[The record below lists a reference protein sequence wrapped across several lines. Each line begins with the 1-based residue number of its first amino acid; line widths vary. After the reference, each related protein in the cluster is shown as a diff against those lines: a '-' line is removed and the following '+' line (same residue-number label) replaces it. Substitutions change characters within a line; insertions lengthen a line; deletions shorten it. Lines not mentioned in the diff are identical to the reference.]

1 MKDIN
6 PELVAAASEVLKSGS
21 CKVFKST
28 RAGFTTSVVLAAMEA
43 KKPIL
48 VLSPTSKILSE
59 TVMKASKGRAIIVP
73 ANSFCPILQEEVRQD
88 RFLAKIPL
96 PLPDCQECPSMGKC
110 PVTEILEADK
120 PPVISLT
127 YAKMNALMLAKSE
140 IARQI
145 RHKLAEVDVV
155 LLDEAHQIALPP
167 VARVQAFY
175 CVAIP
180 EGYPILTE
188 ISQSWIDFCT
198 DNLDLLTALKA
209 DGDAGHVGKHLS
221 KLIPIRD
228 PLGFKKLSAAWNE
241 LFSLAQSRA
250 ELGLRDDEILAVRD
264 IVSILGGY
272 WASISYVRE
281 NEGTEGRTYI
291 SGNVG
296 ACHRCLGDFLKMYAP
311 YADHIYSSASLI
323 EPTSEFFED
332 LSGKLVKDVVFP
344 DLRNTNA
351 RMSIYPDTWRLSS
364 RNFARSL
371 DRIVNRIVEICK
383 TEESVYIL
391 APNSRKAR
399 LIEGKLKEVLGPA
412 PPKVDF
418 YRSDMTMGVARGDRI
433 CIAIGLAE
441 IPSNACDHLAW
452 GKDPEARWLHSQS
465 LRAQSVQAASWQAW
479 SRVKDPNGEV
489 ESQVYCIGIRAE
501 QVAAVVTWGSGRRL
515 ELKEIS
521 DIELP
526 DGATARVPRFKVQ
539 ADSLIEPPRIFAEER
554 TATNRDRHSVSEYIA
569 GFESGEDVIAL
580 KRGRSEIE
588 NILDRATVC
597 HTRGESAQIAYNDSN
612 RQKGQFLPRYVKLCH
627 SNLDQSALFLGV
639 YFVNRSDCYAQQY
652 LDRRREKWGYRKV
665 VESLDDPNL
674 DAIKRHI
681 RPQILLQ
688 GYRFCMAVY
697 QISRDDTVS
706 WICYDLDNHG
716 NSNPH
721 VREDVKR
728 LLAVLDGYSI
738 PYLLEASGSE
748 DSYHVWVFLVPTR
761 TYNAFKFSRQIASE
775 ARIKCEIWPKQQ
787 GINSDKA
794 EFGNPVKLPLAFHNK
809 TGRRS
814 TFLDPQTFE
823 SLEVVSLPGLVR
835 LFEVPEPQRKP
846 ASKPARAPILANRPE
861 PRYPGFHPCLQHLID
876 DHIQLVGG
884 EGHAAR
890 TAIAIDAY
898 NVGMSKEAAIGLFK
912 HQNDFN
918 LDYTTYQ
925 IESIYSKGLK
935 PFKCSTLLD
944 KCGDLVRCYCDV
956 CPRGRYIVFSSKA
969 YTKLS

>member
-6 PELVAAASEVLKSGS
+6 PELVAAASEVLRSGS
-21 CKVFKST
+21 CKVYKST
-28 RAGFTTSVVLAAMEA
+28 RAGFTTSAVLAAMEA
-43 KKPIL
+43 GKTIL

-73 ANSFCPILQEEVRQD
+73 ANSFCPILQEQVQQD
-88 RFLAKIPL
+88 HFLAKIPL

-110 PVTEILEADK
+110 PVTEILEADM

-145 RHKLAEVDVV
+145 KHKLAEVDVV
-155 LLDEAHQIALPP
+155 LLDEAHQIALPSA
-167 VARVQAFY
+167 ARVQAFY

-188 ISQSWIDFCT
+188 ICQIWIDFCT
-198 DNLDLLTALKA
+198 DNLDLLIALKA
-209 DGDAGHVGKHLS
+209 DGDAGYVGKHLS
-221 KLIPIRD
+221 KLVPIID

-250 ELGLRDDEILAVRD
+250 ELGLRDDEILAIRD

-291 SGNVG
+291 SGNIG
-296 ACHRCLGDFLKMYAP
+296 AYHRCLGDFLKMYVP
-311 YADHIYSSASLI
+311 YADHIYSSATLI

-351 RMSIYPDTWRLSS
+351 KMSIYPDTWRLSS

-371 DRIVNRIVEICK
+371 DRIVTRIVEICK

-391 APNSRKAR
+391 APNLRKAR
-399 LIEGKLKEVLGPA
+399 VVEQKLEEVLGTVA
-412 PPKVDF
+412 PKVDF
-418 YRSDMTMGVARGDRI
+418 YRSDMTMGVARDDRI

-452 GKDPEARWLHSQS
+452 GKDTEARWLHSQS

-501 QVAAVVTWGSGRRL
+501 QVAAVVTWGSNREL
-515 ELKEIS
+515 ELQEIRE
-521 DIELP
+521 IRLP
-526 DGATARVPRFKVQ
+526 DESTARVPRFKVQ
-539 ADSLIEPPRIFAEER
+539 VDCLIEPPRIFAEER
-554 TATNRDRHSVSEYIA
+554 TARHRERHTVSEYIA
-569 GFESGEDVIAL
+569 GFESGKDIIDL
-580 KRGRSEIE
+580 KRGRSEIVK
-588 NILDRATVC
+588 ILDCATVC
-597 HTRGESAQIAYNDSN
+597 QTRGESAPNAYNNSN
-612 RQKGQFLPRYVKLCH
+612 RQKGQFLPSYVKMCH
-627 SNLDQSALFLGV
+627 GNLDQSALFLGI
-639 YFVNRSDCYAQQY
+639 YFVNRSDCYARQY
-652 LDRRREKWGYRKV
+652 RDRQRGKWGYHRV
-665 VESLDDPNL
+665 VESLDDVTL

-681 RPQILLQ
+681 RAQILPQ

-716 NSNPH
+716 NSNPN

-748 DSYHVWVFLVPTR
+748 DSYHVWVFLAPTR
-761 TYNAFKFSRQIASE
+761 TYNAFRFSRQIASE
-775 ARIKCEIWPKQQ
+775 AGIKCEIWPRQQ

-823 SLEVVSLPGLVR
+823 PLEVVSLPGLVR
-835 LFEVPEPQRKP
+835 LFEVPEPQQRP
-846 ASKPARAPILANRPE
+846 ASKPACALILDNRPE
-861 PRYPGFHPCLQHLID
+861 PRYSVFHPCLQHLID
-876 DHIQLVGG
+876 GHIQLVGG

-898 NVGMSKEAAIGLFK
+898 NSGLSKEAAIVLFK

-925 IESIYSKGLK
+925 IESIYNKALK
-935 PFKCSTLLD
+935 PFKCSTLQD
-944 KCGDLVRCYCDV
+944 KCGDLVRCYCAA
-956 CPRGRYIVFSSKA
+956 CPRSRYIGNKSKA
-969 YTKLS
+969 NV